1 MKWSLTVGEILQ
13 WLGEPRVEGA
23 YDEKVTGLA
32 DLRKAVPGEMSF
44 LTGGRYARFLRESRA
59 SVIIV
64 PSGQEG
70 KPAEGQAWIY
80 AEDPSLTLAVVCSK
94 LEKRLLPK
102 PRAGVHPSSV
112 IDPAANV
119 DSSAC
124 IGPNCVVEAGAVVG
138 KDAFL
143 ESSVHVG
150 QSARVGERT
159 WLHHG
164 VYVGWGCE
172 VGNDCR
178 LFPGAVLG
186 ADGFGFHSDKSG
198 HHRLAQIGRVVIE
211 DQVEIGANAC
221 VDRARFSET
230 RIGEGTKIDNLVQV
244 GHNVIVGKH
253 CILCAGVGM
262 AGSTELGD
270 FVVLAGQV
278 GVSGHLKVGDG
289 VTATGQT
296 GITKDIAPG
305 TVLSGTPG
313 RPHREE
319 MKRQALLGRL
329 PEMWERLKA
338 LDGKGE

>member
-1 MKWSLTVGEILQ
+1 MKWSLTVGEIRD
-13 WLGEPRVEGA
+13 WLGKPRVEGT
-23 YDEKVTGLA
+23 YDGEVTALA

-44 LTGGRYARFLRESRA
+44 LTGGRYARYLGNSQA

-64 PSGQEG
+64 PVGQEG
-70 KPAEGQAWIY
+70 KPAQDQVWIY
-80 AEDPSLTLAVVCSK
+80 AEDPSLSLAVICGK
-94 LEKRLLPK
+94 LEKRLLPQPK
-102 PRAGVHPSSV
+102 AGVHPSAV
-112 IDPAANV
+112 IDPAASV
-119 DSSAC
+119 DSTAC
-124 IGPNCVVEAGAVVG
+124 IGPNCIIEAGAMIG
-138 KDAFL
+138 KEAFL
-143 ESSVHVG
+143 ESGVHVG
-150 QSARVGERT
+150 QSARVGARS

-164 VYVGWGCE
+164 VYIGWGCE

-186 ADGFGFHSDKSG
+186 ADGFGFHSGKSG
-198 HHRLAQIGRVVIE
+198 HQRLAQIGKVVVE

-253 CILCAGVGM
+253 CILCSGVGI
-262 AGSTELGD
+262 AGSTELGN

-278 GVSGHLKVGDG
+278 GVGGHLKIGDG

-296 GITKDIAPG
+296 GITKDVAPG
-305 TVLSGTPG
+305 TVLGGTPG

-329 PEMWERLKA
+329 PEITRRLKA
-338 LDGKGE
+338 LEEKDG